1 VTPPFH
7 HGNLRAEL
15 LEQAEA
21 LLRSDGVDA
30 LSLRELARR
39 AGVSHGA
46 PRSHFV
52 DRQALLDALAVRGFE
67 RLTEAVHAAAES
79 RGAFAERF
87 RRVGRAH
94 VAFAV
99 EDAALMELMFRLGAT
114 AGQVQ
119 DASLRLFQV
128 LDDALT
134 DGPSADAEAR
144 RRFQLLFAATVQGTA
159 ALVTSGR
166 ITAEQGEALVDDAA
180 DAMLGSALW
189 ARVLG

>member
-1 VTPPFH
+1 MTPPFH

-21 LLRSDGVDA
+21 LLRTDGVDA

-52 DRQALLDALAVRGFE
+52 DRQALLDALAVLGFE
-67 RLTEAVHAAAES
+67 RLTEAVHTAVES
-79 RGAFAERF
+79 PGAFPERF

-94 VAFAV
+94 LAFAV
-99 EDAALMELMFRLGAT
+99 EHAALMELMFRLGAT
-114 AGQVQ
+114 AGPVR

-134 DGPSADAEAR
+134 DEPSGDPGAR
-144 RRFQLLFAATVQGTA
+144 ERFQLLFAASVQGTA
-159 ALVTSGR
+159 ALVIAQRVTP
-166 ITAEQGEALVDDAA
+166 EQGGVLIDDAT
-180 DAMLGSALW
+180 DAMLGSELW
-189 ARVLG
+189 ERVRG